1 MSRWELFCFATALL
15 PMLALLHWSR
25 APAGNDFEGEL

>member
-1 MSRWELFCFATALL
+1 MLGDLVCLGIALL
-15 PMLALLHWSR
+15 PMLSLLFWSA